1 MCRHLGY
8 LGPPIG
14 VGDILTRGAHS
25 LRTQAWAPRE
35 MRGGGTINAD
45 GFGVAWWIPAGIA
58 TPPDENIGARPHGDS
73 TDASAAHHPD
83 PAPPTARTAS
93 RYRNAVPIWTDP
105 AVDEVL
111 PQLHSRS
118 VLAAVRSATIG
129 MPVERT
135 ACAPFTHGRWAFSH
149 NGVIQNWQHTLT
161 AVAVEFGSPPLIE
174 AESRTDSATLWVILR
189 DLLERKEAALAP
201 SGDPHRGPVPAGAD
215 GTAPPTRRKAMAAA
229 AVQRDGSVAAAA
241 QQDGSVAAADLR
253 ADSAAA
259 GDLRDGPAAAAGLR
273 DGPAVAAAQRDAAA
287 CARAITQA
295 RVGGDLPGE
304 VLRQVASAVL
314 RHSPHARLNLLLGDG
329 ETLWATTVYHSLAAL
344 ITEDIAIL
352 ASEPFDDDPRWREIP
367 DRRLVV
373 ARPGSLSVASLE
385 LDESERALT

>member
-14 VGDILTRGAHS
+14 VGDILTRGTHS
-25 LRTQAWAPRE
+25 LRTQAWAPRD

-45 GFGVAWWIPAGIA
+45 GFGAAWWIP
-58 TPPDENIGARPHGDS
+58 DIGARPHDL
-73 TDASAAHHPD
+73 
-83 PAPPTARTAS
+83 APPTARTAS

-129 MPVERT
+129 MPVERS

-149 NGVIQNWQHTLT
+149 NGVIQDWQRTLT
-161 AVAVEFGSPPLIE
+161 AVAVEFSSPSLIE

-189 DLLERKEAALAP
+189 DLLERKEVASTP
-201 SGDPHRGPVPAGAD
+201 SDNTYRRPVPPGTN
-215 GTAPPTRRKAMAAA
+215 GTAPAAGPKATAAATAQRDGSAAAAELRNGMAAA
-229 AVQRDGSVAAAA
+229 AVLRDGSAVASA
-241 QQDGSVAAADLR
+241 QGDA
-253 ADSAAA
+253 ADSAWTITPARA
-259 GDLRDGPAAAAGLR
+259 GDDR
-273 DGPAVAAAQRDAAA
+273 
-287 CARAITQA
+287 
-295 RVGGDLPGE
+295 PGE
-304 VLRQVASAVL
+304 ILRQVASAVL
-314 RHSPHARLNLLLGDG
+314 RHSPGARLNLLLSDG

-344 ITEDIAIL
+344 ITEDTAIL